1 MIGSLPASATVH
13 EIVGQWCS
21 GHDDLNPT
29 GITGGSNAANF
40 ARPLV
45 AKGFV
50 GEPFFE
56 PSLACVL
63 IPFNYDHP
71 AAKVIGTGVFI
82 QVDTLP
88 DVTPVFIE
96 LIEPDP
102 DHPAIAHCVNLQVSI

>member
-56 PSLACVL
+56 PSLAC
-63 IPFNYDHP
+63 
-71 AAKVIGTGVFI
+71 GRR
-82 QVDTLP
+82 
-88 DVTPVFIE
+88 PVKWW
-96 LIEPDP
+96 
-102 DHPAIAHCVNLQVSI
+102 NLGAGPSF